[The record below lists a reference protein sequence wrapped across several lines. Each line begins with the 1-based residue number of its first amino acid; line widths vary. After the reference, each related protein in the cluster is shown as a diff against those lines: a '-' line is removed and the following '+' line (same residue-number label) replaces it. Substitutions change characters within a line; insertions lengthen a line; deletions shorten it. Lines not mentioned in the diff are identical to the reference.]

1 MDLCISGSKLTRVL
15 GGLLLLAGFASHAQA
30 GTFGVCILPAVSTQL
45 GTSSALYAT
54 AIVEAGCNPGLTT
67 SLQPGAILTP
77 GSLAAGLT
85 TASLNLSQPMTSGG
99 TAVAI
104 ATASIDQG
112 ALHLY
117 ADSQGTLIGCG
128 GTCLGTGGSAFPEAL
143 FDDTLHYTITDAAPS
158 AVGTFHAHLDGSIGL
173 EGGNGN
179 YSLTDSFIFGPG
191 SGCWGSQTGLTPGPC
206 GSQNYGWLTSSFSNQ
221 TATGFDFTGTFS
233 ITDGS
238 SGLFLAALQLGCSGG
253 ALCDFSNT
261 ASFSLTVPSNVTWTS
276 DSGVLFSQQQSAV
289 PEPATFGIAGL
300 ALAALGILKRRSR
313 RS

>member
-1 MDLCISGSKLTRVL
+1 MDSKLTKVL
-15 GGLLLLAGFASHAQA
+15 GGLLLLAGLASHAHA
-30 GTFGVCILPAVSTQL
+30 GTFGVCILPGVFTQN
-45 GTSSALYAT
+45 GSSSADYST
-54 AIVEAGCNPGLTT
+54 AVVSAGCVPGYTT
-67 SLQPGAILTP
+67 SLQPSAILTP

-85 TASLNLSQPMTSGG
+85 TATLNLSQPMTSGG

-112 ALHLY
+112 SIHLY

-128 GTCLGTGGSAFPEAL
+128 GTCMGTGGRSFPEAL

-158 AVGTFHAHLDGSIGL
+158 AVGTFHAHLDGTIGL
-173 EGGNGN
+173 EGGFGD

-221 TATGFDFTGTFS
+221 TAAGFDFTGTFS
-233 ITDGS
+233 ITGGS
-238 SGLFLAALQLGCSGG
+238 SGLFLAALQMNCGGG

-289 PEPATFGIAGL
+289 PEPATFAVAGA
-300 ALAALGILKRRSR
+300 ALAILGILKKRNRRS
-313 RS
+313 